1 MGKMGTATNSL
12 PAMAL
17 EKKALGLKRIGW
29 LYPIFPLGKIARE
42 LVLLLCGVLLLSL
55 PGRLPAQ
62 PTTEQIE
69 FFESAIRPLLAEHCY
84 QCHSQKANPVF
95 AGLRLDSRSDLEK
108 GSDSGP
114 VVIPGKPE
122 ESRLVEVVRG
132 TGALQMPPAGKLSA
146 DKIAALV
153 KWIEM
158 GAPWPDEKALLSAKP
173 GSKFDLEARRS
184 EHWAWQPVRA
194 VASPRVENDAWVR
207 NGIDAFVLAKLEEKG
222 LRPAKQAT
230 PETLLRRLYF
240 DLIGLPPSPEEVEA
254 FIANS
259 SQNAYQAVVDR
270 LLASERFGERWAR
283 HWMDLVRYSESHG
296 MEGDPDIPSAWQYR
310 DYLIRAFNSDLPYD
324 QLVREHIAGDLLETP
339 RYNRRDEINES
350 ILGPAHFRMVEHA
363 YLPLD
368 PLEDRV
374 KYTDNQIDV
383 FSKVFQGLTV
393 SCARCHD
400 HKFDAISQKDF
411 YALFGIFAGGRL
423 AQITIDAPRRQSTH
437 RERLA
442 ELKRRI
448 KQGLVEAWLEAAES
462 LPQALLSGEWTNR
475 VPDETYC
482 DDQSPLHAWFTLAE
496 REGEQFRTGWDR
508 LAAYW
513 DRELERRRSLNAEG
527 NKSVWKLD
535 SDGYRG
541 WLRHGPGLGD
551 KPSAGGEFSL
561 VPEGKRIISG
571 VYPRGVYTHLLSRK
585 HGGILSSPRFVVDT
599 DHLSFRILGGNFSF
613 ARLIVENYPLPRN
626 IIYDFRFSPKQDQM
640 QWAGWDISYW
650 KGSRAYLEFA
660 TLDDLT
666 NFELD
671 PLDKLKDPKPEPRR
685 DGRSYFG
692 VSQVV
697 FHDGK
702 QPPAEEIVPIRHLLD
717 GEAPEG
723 PEELAARISLRLQD
737 AIRAWR
743 HGRLAEQ
750 QAAFLDDFV
759 RKGLLPNSLG
769 ELASLRSLVAEYRK
783 LEADIP
789 LPRRAPGLMEEITA
803 DQPLLV
809 RGNHKNPGD
818 PVQRRYLEALNG
830 KPYDDPRKVRLR
842 LADEVASP
850 RNPLTARVMVNR
862 IWHYVFGR
870 GIVETVDNFGKQGRR
885 PTHPAL
891 LDYLAGRFVDS
902 GWSIKDAIRFV
913 ASSRTYQMSS
923 RPSKTARRIDPSN
936 RWLQH
941 ANVRRLGAEAIR
953 DSILAVSWSLDT
965 TMYGPS
971 IPVYYARETGKALLD
986 RPKGPLDGNGRRS
999 VYLEVRRNIHNPFLE
1014 VFDAPKPSTTRGKR
1028 DITNV
1033 PAQSLTLMNDP
1044 FVIEQSAHWAKRLV
1058 AQGRASSR
1066 ERIGRMFLEALGRR
1080 PSAVEV
1086 RKSKRFLASLRK
1098 QHQLAARDWRNQ
1110 PRIWQDLAQ
1119 AMFNFKEFIYLQ

>member
-1 MGKMGTATNSL
+1 MLIRRRPDSITLRSPGTTT
-12 PAMAL
+12 
-17 EKKALGLKRIGW
+17 
-29 LYPIFPLGKIARE
+29 ARE
-42 LVLLLCGVLLLSL
+42 LVLFLCGVLLLAVPS
-55 PGRLPAQ
+55 RLPAQ
-62 PTTEQIE
+62 PTAEQIE
-69 FFESAIRPLLAEHCY
+69 FFESTIRPLLAEHCY
-84 QCHSQKANPVF
+84 QCHSRKANPVF
-95 AGLRLDSRSDLEK
+95 AELRLDSRSDLEK

-114 VVIPGKPE
+114 VVVPGKPE

-132 TGALQMPPAGKLSA
+132 TGTLQMPPTGKLSE
-146 DKIAALV
+146 DRIAALA
-153 KWIEM
+153 KWVEM
-158 GAPWPDEKALLSAKP
+158 GAPWPDEKGPLRAKP
-173 GSKFDLEARRS
+173 DAEFDLEARKR
-184 EHWAWQPVRA
+184 EHWAWHPVQA
-194 VASPRVENDAWVR
+194 VAPPRVENDAWGR
-207 NGIDAFVLAKLEEKG
+207 NEIDAFILAKLEGKG
-222 LRPAKQAT
+222 LQPAKQAA
-230 PETLLRRLYF
+230 PETLLRRIYF
-240 DLIGLPPSPEEVEA
+240 DLIGLPPSPEDVEA
-254 FIANS
+254 FIANPS
-259 SQNAYQAVVDR
+259 RSAYEAVVDR
-270 LLASERFGERWAR
+270 LLASEHFGERWAR
-283 HWMDLVRYSESHG
+283 HWMDLMRYSESHG
-296 MEGDPDIPSAWQYR
+296 MEGDPDVPEAWQYR
-310 DYLIRAFNSDLPYD
+310 DYLIRAFNADLPYD
-324 QLVREHIAGDLLETP
+324 QFVREHLAGDLLETP
-339 RYNRRDEINES
+339 RYNRRDGINES
-350 ILGPAHFRMVEHA
+350 IVGLAHLRMVEHA

-383 FSKVFQGLTV
+383 FSKTFQGLTV

-411 YALFGIFAGGRL
+411 YALFGILGGGRP
-423 AQITIDAPRRQSTH
+423 AQISIDTPQRQSTH
-437 RERLA
+437 LERLA
-442 ELKRRI
+442 ELKGQI
-448 KQGLVEAWLEAAES
+448 KEGLVEVWLEAAKS
-462 LPQALLSGEWTNR
+462 LPQTLLSGEWAHR

-482 DDQSPLHAWFTLAE
+482 DDQSPLHAWFTLSEA
-496 REGEQFRTGWDR
+496 EGEQFRTGWDA
-508 LAAYW
+508 LATYW
-513 DRELERRRSLNAEG
+513 DKELESRRSFNAEG
-527 NKSVWKLD
+527 NKSVWNLEPD
-535 SDGYRG
+535 SYPD
-541 WLRHGPGLGD
+541 WLRQGPGLRTR
-551 KPSAGGEFSL
+551 PSAGGEFSIL
-561 VPEGKRIISG
+561 HEGERIISG
-571 VYPRGVYTHLLSRK
+571 IYPAGVYTHLLSRK
-585 HGGILSSPRFVVDT
+585 HRGVLSSPRFTVDS
-599 DHLSFRILGGNFSF
+599 DYVSFRILGGNFSF
-613 ARLIVENYPLPRN
+613 ARLIVENYPLPRG

-640 QWAGWDISYW
+640 QWVGWDVSYW
-650 KGSRAYLEFA
+650 KGSSAYLEFA

-671 PLDKLKDPKPEPRR
+671 PFDKVRDPKPDPRR

-702 QPPAEEIVPIRHLLD
+702 QPPVEEILPVHHLLV
-717 GEAPEG
+717 GKAPAG
-723 PEELAARISLRLQD
+723 PKELAARIGLRLQE
-737 AIRAWR
+737 AIGSWR
-743 HGRLAEQ
+743 DGRLTDQEAG
-750 QAAFLDDFV
+750 FLDDLV

-769 ELASLRSLVAEYRK
+769 ELASVQPLVAEYRK
-783 LEADIP
+783 LEAEIP
-789 LPRRAPGLMEEITA
+789 VSRRAPGLMEEITA

-818 PVQRRYLEALNG
+818 PVPRRYLEALNG
-830 KPYDDPRKVRLR
+830 KPYDDPRNVRLR
-842 LADEVASP
+842 LAEEVASP

-862 IWHYVFGR
+862 IWHHVFGR

-902 GWSIKDAIRFV
+902 GWSIKDLIRSVAI
-913 ASSRTYQMSS
+913 SRTYQMSS

-953 DSILAVSWSLDT
+953 DSILAVSGHLDT

-1086 RKSKRFLASLRK
+1086 RKSKRFLAGLRK
-1098 QHQLAARDWRNQ
+1098 QHQLAAGDWRNQ

-1119 AMFNFKEFIYLQ
+1119 AMFNLKEFIYLQ

>member
-1 MGKMGTATNSL
+1 MLTKSRPDSIIVSFPL
-12 PAMAL
+12 PAA
-17 EKKALGLKRIGW
+17 
-29 LYPIFPLGKIARE
+29 ARE
-42 LVLLLCGVLLLSL
+42 LWLVLCALLLLSL

-62 PTTEQIE
+62 ATTEQIE

-84 QCHSQKANPVF
+84 QCHSQEANPVF
-95 AGLRLDSRSDLEK
+95 AGLRLDSPSDLEK

-132 TGALQMPPAGKLSA
+132 SGALQMPPSGKLSE
-146 DKIAALV
+146 DKIAVLV

-158 GAPWPDEKALLSAKP
+158 GAPWPPEEEPLPAKP
-173 GSKFDLEARRS
+173 GNKFDLEARKS

-194 VASPRVENDAWVR
+194 LAPPRVASDAWSR
-207 NGIDAFVLAKLEEKG
+207 NEIDAFILAKLEEKG
-222 LRPAKQAT
+222 LRPAAQAA
-230 PETLLRRLYF
+230 PETLLRRIYF
-240 DLIGLPPSPEEVEA
+240 DLTGLPPSVAEVEA
-254 FIANS
+254 FIADPS
-259 SQNAYQAVVDR
+259 RSAYQAVVER
-270 LLASERFGERWAR
+270 LLASPRFGERWAR

-310 DYLIRAFNSDLPYD
+310 DYLIRAFNGDLPYD
-324 QLVREHIAGDLLETP
+324 QLVREHIAGDLFESP
-339 RYNRRDEINES
+339 RYNQRDEINES
-350 ILGPAHFRMVEHA
+350 IVGPAHFRMVEHN

-383 FSKVFQGLTV
+383 FSKAFQGLTV

-411 YALFGIFAGGRL
+411 YALFGIFTGGRP
-423 AQITIDAPRRQSTH
+423 AQITIDVPRRQSTH
-437 RERLA
+437 RERLG

-448 KQGLVEAWLEAAES
+448 KQGLVDAWLETAEG
-462 LPQALLSGEWTNR
+462 LPQTLLSGAWTDR

-482 DDQSPLHAWFTLAE
+482 DDNSPLHAWFTLSE
-496 REGEQFRTGWDR
+496 RKGENFRTGWDE

-513 DRELERRRSLNAEG
+513 DKELERRRSANAEA
-527 NKSVWKLD
+527 NKSVWKID
-535 SDGYRG
+535 SDNYPD
-541 WLRHGPGLGD
+541 WLRQGPGLGD
-551 KPSAGGEFSL
+551 TPSAGGEFSL

-571 VYPRGVYTHLLSRK
+571 IYPRGVYTHLLSRK

-599 DHLSFRILGGNFSF
+599 DYLSFRILGGNFSF
-613 ARLIVENYPLPRN
+613 ARLIVENYPLPRG
-626 IIYDFRFSPKQDQM
+626 IIYDLRFSPKRDRM
-640 QWAGWDISYW
+640 QWAGWDVRYW

-671 PLDKLKDPKPEPRR
+671 PFDKLRDPKPEPRC

-692 VSQVV
+692 VSQVS

-702 QPPAEEIVPIRHLLD
+702 QPPAEEMVAVRHLLG
-717 GEAPEG
+717 GETPEG
-723 PEELAARISLRLQD
+723 PEELAARIGRRLRV
-737 AIRAWR
+737 AIEAWR
-743 HGRLAEQ
+743 DGGLTDQ
-750 QAAFLDDFV
+750 QAAFLDDFI
-759 RKGLLPNSLG
+759 RKGLLPNSLDKI
-769 ELASLRSLVAEYRK
+769 ASLQPLVAEYRK
-783 LEADIP
+783 LEAEIP
-789 LPRRAPGLMEEITA
+789 IPRRAPGLMEEITA

-809 RGNHKNPGD
+809 RGNHENPGD
-818 PVQRRYLEALNG
+818 PVQRRYLEALDG

-862 IWHYVFGR
+862 IWHHLFGR
-870 GIVETVDNFGKQGRR
+870 GIVETVDNFGQQGRR

-902 GWSIKDAIRFV
+902 GWSIKDMIRFV
-913 ASSRTYQMSS
+913 ASSRTYQMTS
-923 RPSKTARRIDPSN
+923 RPSKTARRIDPAN

-953 DSILAVSWSLDT
+953 DSILAVSGSLDR
-965 TMYGPS
+965 TMYGAS
-971 IPVYYARETGKALLD
+971 IPVYYARETGKALFD
-986 RPKGPLDGNGRRS
+986 RPKGPLDGNRRRS

-1044 FVIEQSAHWAKRLV
+1044 FVIEQSAHWARRLV
-1058 AQGRASSR
+1058 AHGSATPR

-1080 PSAVEV
+1080 PSVEEV
-1086 RKSKRFLASLRK
+1086 RKSKRFLVGLRN
-1098 QHQLAARDWRNQ
+1098 QHQLASGDWRNQ

-1119 AMFNFKEFIYLQ
+1119 AMFNLKEFIYLQ

>member
-1 MGKMGTATNSL
+1 MLTKSRPDSIIVSFPL
-12 PAMAL
+12 PATIRDL
-17 EKKALGLKRIGW
+17 R
-29 LYPIFPLGKIARE
+29 
-42 LVLLLCGVLLLSL
+42 LLLCALLLLSL

-62 PTTEQIE
+62 PATEQIE

-95 AGLRLDSRSDLEK
+95 AGLRLDSPFDLEK

-122 ESRLVEVVRG
+122 ESRLIEVVRG
-132 TGALQMPPAGKLSA
+132 TGALRMPPSGKLSE
-146 DKIAALV
+146 DKIAVLV

-158 GAPWPDEKALLSAKP
+158 GAPWPDEKAPLRAKP
-173 GSKFDLEARRS
+173 GDKFDLEARRS
-184 EHWAWQPVRA
+184 EHWAWHPVQK
-194 VASPRVENDAWVR
+194 VAPPNVENDAWVR
-207 NGIDAFVLAKLEEKG
+207 NEIDAFILAKLEGKG
-222 LRPAKQAT
+222 LQPSKQAA
-230 PETLLRRLYF
+230 PETLLRRIYF
-240 DLIGLPPSPEEVEA
+240 DLTGLPPSVAEVEA
-254 FIANS
+254 FIADPS
-259 SQNAYQAVVDR
+259 RNAYQAVVDR
-270 LLASERFGERWAR
+270 LLASERLGERWAR

-310 DYLIRAFNSDLPYD
+310 DYLIRAFNADLPYD
-324 QLVREHIAGDLLETP
+324 QLVREHIAGDLFETP
-339 RYNRRDEINES
+339 RYNQRDEINES
-350 ILGPAHFRMVEHA
+350 IVGPAHFRMVEHN

-383 FSKVFQGLTV
+383 FSKAFQGLTV

-411 YALFGIFAGGRL
+411 YALFGIFAGGRP
-423 AQITIDAPRRQSTH
+423 AQITIDVPRRQNTH
-437 RERLA
+437 RERLG

-462 LPQALLSGEWTNR
+462 LPQTLLSGEWTDR

-482 DDQSPLHAWFTLAE
+482 DDNSPLHAWFTLSE
-496 REGEQFRTGWDR
+496 RKGENFRTGWDE

-513 DRELERRRSLNAEG
+513 EKELERRRSANAEG
-527 NKSVWKLD
+527 NKSVWELD
-535 SDGYRG
+535 SDGYSD
-541 WLRHGPGLGD
+541 WLRQGPGLGD
-551 KPSAGGEFSL
+551 TPSASGEFSL

-571 VYPRGVYTHLLSRK
+571 IYPRGVYTHLLSRK

-599 DHLSFRILGGNFSF
+599 DYLSFRILGGNFSF
-613 ARLIVENYPLPRN
+613 ARLIVENYPLPRG
-626 IIYDFRFSPKQDQM
+626 IIYDFRFSPKQDRM
-640 QWAGWDISYW
+640 QWAGWDVRYW

-671 PLDKLKDPKPEPRR
+671 PFDKLRDPKPEPRR

-692 VSQVV
+692 VSQVS

-702 QPPAEEIVPIRHLLD
+702 QPPAEEIVPVQHLFGAGD
-717 GEAPEG
+717 HPAG
-723 PEELAARISLRLQD
+723 PEELAARIGLRLRD
-737 AIRAWR
+737 AIGAWR
-743 HGRLAEQ
+743 DGGLTDQ

-759 RKGLLPNSLG
+759 RKGLLPNSIG
-769 ELASLRSLVAEYRK
+769 ELASLRPLVDEYRK
-783 LEADIP
+783 LEAEIP
-789 LPRRAPGLMEEITA
+789 VPRRAPGLMEEITA

-809 RGNHKNPGD
+809 RGNHTNPGE
-818 PVQRRYLEALNG
+818 PVQRRYLEALDG
-830 KPYDDPRKVRLR
+830 QPYEDPRNVRLR

-862 IWHYVFGR
+862 IWHHLFGR

-891 LDYLAGRFVDS
+891 LDYLAGRFVDG
-902 GWSIKDAIRFV
+902 GWSIKDLIRSV
-913 ASSRTYQMSS
+913 ASSRTYQMTS
-923 RPSKTARRIDPSN
+923 RPSETARRIDPSN

-953 DSILAVSWSLDT
+953 DSILAVSGSLDR

-971 IPVYYARETGKALLD
+971 IPVYYARETGKALFD
-986 RPKGPLDGNGRRS
+986 RPKGPLDGNRRRS

-1080 PSAVEV
+1080 PSAEEV
-1086 RKSKRFLASLRK
+1086 RKSKRFLAGLRN
-1098 QHQLAARDWRNQ
+1098 QHQLAAGDWRNQ

-1119 AMFNFKEFIYLQ
+1119 AMFNLKEFIYLQ

>member
-1 MGKMGTATNSL
+1 MAIRSRSDSTVRSL
-12 PAMAL
+12 AKIVR
-17 EKKALGLKRIGW
+17 ELGL
-29 LYPIFPLGKIARE
+29 
-42 LVLLLCGVLLLSL
+42 VLCAVLLLSL
-55 PGRLPAQ
+55 PSQLPAQ
-62 PTTEQIE
+62 PTAEQIE

-95 AGLRLDSRSDLEK
+95 AGLRLDSPSDLEK

-132 TGALQMPPAGKLSA
+132 TGTLQMPPSGKLSE

-153 KWIEM
+153 NWIEM
-158 GAPWPDEKALLSAKP
+158 GAPWPDEKAPLSAKP
-173 GSKFDLEARRS
+173 GDKFDLEARRS
-184 EHWAWQPVRA
+184 EHWAWHPVRR
-194 VASPRVENDAWVR
+194 VAPPRVENEAWSR
-207 NGIDAFVLAKLEEKG
+207 NEIDAFVLAKLEEKG
-222 LRPAKQAT
+222 LQPGEQAA
-230 PETLLRRLYF
+230 PETLLRRIYF
-240 DLIGLPPSPEEVEA
+240 DLIGLPPSPQEVEA
-254 FIANS
+254 FIADP
-259 SQNAYQAVVDR
+259 SQRAYQAVVDR

-310 DYLIRAFNSDLPYD
+310 DYLIRAFNADLPYD
-324 QLVREHIAGDLLETP
+324 QLVREHIAGDLFETP
-339 RYNRRDEINES
+339 RYNQRDEINES
-350 ILGPAHFRMVEHA
+350 IVGPAHFRMVEHN

-383 FSKVFQGLTV
+383 FSKAFQGLTV

-411 YALFGIFAGGRL
+411 YALFGIFAGGRP
-423 AQITIDAPRRQSTH
+423 AQITIDVPRRQSTH
-437 RERLA
+437 RQRLG

-448 KQGLVEAWLEAAES
+448 KQGLVDAWLEAAED
-462 LPQALLSGEWTNR
+462 LPQTLLSGEWRDR

-482 DDQSPLHAWFTLAE
+482 DDNSPLHAWFTLSE
-496 REGEQFRTGWDR
+496 REGEKFRTGWDG

-513 DRELERRRSLNAEG
+513 DREFERRRSANAEA
-527 NKSVWKLD
+527 NTSVWKID
-535 SDGYRG
+535 SDSYPD
-541 WLRHGPGLGD
+541 WLRLGPGLGD
-551 KPSAGGEFSL
+551 ETPSAGGEFSL
-561 VPEGKRIISG
+561 VPEGERIISG
-571 VYPRGVYTHLLSRK
+571 IYPRGVYTHLLSRK

-599 DHLSFRILGGNFSF
+599 DYLSFRILGGNFSF
-613 ARLIVENYPLPRN
+613 ARLIVENYPLPRG
-626 IIYDFRFSPKQDQM
+626 IIYDLRFSPKQDRM
-640 QWAGWDISYW
+640 QWAGWDVRYW

-671 PLDKLKDPKPEPRR
+671 PFDKQRDPKPEPRR

-692 VSQVV
+692 VSQVA

-702 QPPAEEIVPIRHLLD
+702 RPPAEEMVAVRHLLK
-717 GEAPEG
+717 GEAPGG
-723 PEELAARISLRLQD
+723 PAELAARIGLRLRD
-737 AIRAWR
+737 AIGAWR
-743 HGRLAEQ
+743 DGGLTDQ

-759 RKGLLPNSLG
+759 RKELLPNSLG
-769 ELASLRSLVAEYRK
+769 AIASLQPLVAEYRK
-783 LEADIP
+783 LEAEIP
-789 LPRRAPGLMEEITA
+789 VPRRAPGLMEEVTA

-809 RGNHKNPGD
+809 RGNHENPGE
-818 PVQRRYLEALNG
+818 PVQRRYLEALDG

-862 IWHYVFGR
+862 IWHHLFGR

-902 GWSIKDAIRFV
+902 GWSIKDAIQFV
-913 ASSRTYQMSS
+913 ASSRTYQMTS
-923 RPSKTARRIDPSN
+923 RPSKTSRRIDPSN

-953 DSILAVSWSLDT
+953 DSILAVSGSLDR

-971 IPVYYARETGKALLD
+971 IPVYYARETGKALFD
-986 RPKGPLDGNGRRS
+986 RPKGPLDGNRRRS

-1014 VFDAPKPSTTRGKR
+1014 VFDTPKPSTTRGKR

-1044 FVIEQSAHWAKRLV
+1044 FVIEQSAYWVKRLV

-1066 ERIGRMFLEALGRR
+1066 ERIGRMFLQALGRR
-1080 PSAVEV
+1080 PSAEEV
-1086 RKSKRFLASLRK
+1086 RKSKRFLAGLRK
-1098 QHQLAARDWRNQ
+1098 QHQPAAGDRQNQ

-1119 AMFNFKEFIYLQ
+1119 AMFNLKEFIYLQ